1 MVKSLV
7 FGALLLVS
15 GILLGMWIRTP
26 GDQGPENQRSS
37 DPPNISEAV
46 AAVDEPTAPGSHEE
60 GFLGVVLPT
69 EAVDVA
75 AETDGRLESVEV
87 RVGDQVQKDDRIAT
101 IDTRSLERDL
111 QMAEAALRALEA
123 DRQQVR
129 TALASAIDRLE
140 RRIGSPDLFPA
151 EELAEAQFRKEAAE
165 GSVQATEARI
175 EEAGVRV
182 DQLREAKDDADVRAP
197 FDGVVSMRH
206 LDAGATVNRGTPLVR
221 LLKDGPLSVRFALPG
236 DRAGSL
242 DVVGDQ
248 VRIAIEG
255 LDTSVLGTVATIA
268 PEIDVAAGVI
278 LVEARIDSGAPSGN
292 RIQAGAVA
300 RVVVEGPTP

>member
-7 FGALLLVS
+7 FGAPLLVS

-26 GDQGPENQRSS
+26 GDQGPENQPSS
-37 DPPNISEAV
+37 DPPNISEVV

-87 RVGDQVQKDDRIAT
+87 RVGDRVQKDDRIAT

-151 EELAEAQFRKEAAE
+151 GGIG
-165 GSVQATEARI
+165 GSTVPKGSRRRI
-175 EEAGVRV
+175 GSGDRS
-182 DQLREAKDDADVRAP
+182 ADRGSRRACGSTP
-197 FDGVVSMRH
+197 GSQRRRRR
-206 LDAGATVNRGTPLVR
+206 AGAFRWGRIHAAPGRGGDSQSGGLRLCGSSRMVR
-221 LLKDGPLSVRFALPG
+221 CPSDSLSPATGPAHLMWAIRCVSPSRGLTGQSWEPSQLSLQRWMWLP
-236 DRAGSL
+236 
-242 DVVGDQ
+242 
-248 VRIAIEG
+248 E
-255 LDTSVLGTVATIA
+255 
-268 PEIDVAAGVI
+268 
-278 LVEARIDSGAPSGN
+278 
-292 RIQAGAVA
+292 
-300 RVVVEGPTP
+300 